1 MQQDEERVSA
11 GIGLHSAQPAQPSGI
26 AACMGKLDEPLHGD
40 QTEYPVERSHR
51 LSMTR
56 KPAVNPGPRAF
67 ISARSHRAPV
77 ARALA
82 SIRSSTNITVVA
94 DMLP

>member
-1 MQQDEERVSA
+1 MQQDEERVTP
-11 GIGLHSAQPAQPSGI
+11 GICLHGAQPPQPGGV
-26 AACMGKLDEPLHGD
+26 AMCTGKLDEPLECD

-77 ARALA
+77 AGALA

>member
-1 MQQDEERVSA
+1 MQQDVKRVSA
-11 GIGLHSAQPAQPSGI
+11 GICLYRAQPAQPGGI
-26 AACMGKLDEPLHGD
+26 APCMGKLDEPLQCD
-40 QTEYPVERSHR
+40 QTECPVERGHR
-51 LSMTR
+51 LLMTR

-67 ISARSHRAPV
+67 ISACSHRAPV